1 MPPKN
6 RDFKAKAKSKPSNPQ
21 SEVEYLEAA
30 DEFEQAAGKWR
41 AGDAAKSARFF
52 QRAVQ
57 VYDEGLAKFPQSFDL
72 AYNKAHLEYQACED
86 ERVGP
91 HLGNKITLLQETLA
105 SHRAAFLLNRD
116 NLDVQF
122 NTGQVLS
129 SLAEALLED
138 EAEAEGKASA
148 RVLLEEAADL
158 FANVL
163 AAQQREY
170 EQMAL
175 QWKNMQNEQG
185 DASLD
190 DGGVRLDVG
199 TGTGKQMDADAASEG
214 SSAAGEWATVEEAL
228 SPEVILETC
237 TAQLGALTTLL
248 GVYDSTE
255 LSNLEKRVQEGL
267 STVRS
272 SISTLISLVDNAP
285 RPLTE
290 DEAAGPTLSISSP
303 SAKTEHALTPKD
315 DALLAAAIF
324 QVAVADASY
333 RSGNITA
340 PQYASTVSHLFATLM
355 LGPQSPEQQ
364 VAKQSAYADALV
376 NVAEASSAAA
386 SDMETQWNALSEAQ
400 KTLTQLAKPP
410 HNALLSPSRLA
421 DIFDTRADIDLTRF
435 GLSFRDDAKTAW
447 ISSRNVLVSNAGVF
461 YRGAKSYGERAG
473 DVEQA
478 KTAGAKAVVAE
489 VLKQVLEQGGGA
501 VAVKPGW
508 KEQQGGVREVLEQM
522 VNERIL
528 GQREGEEVLRI
539 VSQEAWSRTTELN
552 C

>member
-21 SEVEYLEAA
+21 SEVEYLDAA
-30 DEFEQAAGKWR
+30 DEFEQAGGKWR

-52 QRAVQ
+52 QRAIQ

-86 ERVGP
+86 ERVAP
-91 HLGNKITLLQETLA
+91 HLGSKVALLQETLA
-105 SHRAAFLLNRD
+105 SHRAAFVLNRD
-116 NLDVQF
+116 NLDIQF

-129 SLAEALLED
+129 SLAEVLLEN
-138 EAEAEGKASA
+138 EAEMEGKVSA
-148 RVLLEEAADL
+148 RVVLEEAADL

-163 AAQQREY
+163 AVQQREY

-185 DASLD
+185 DSPPN
-190 DGGVRLDVG
+190 DGGVRLKVD
-199 TGTGKQMDADAASEG
+199 TGTDAEKNADAASEG
-214 SSAAGEWATVEEAL
+214 SSVAGEWATVEEAL

-248 GVYDSTE
+248 GLYDTAE

-267 STVRS
+267 STVNS

-285 RPLTE
+285 RPPTE
-290 DEAAGPTLSISSP
+290 DEVAGPTLSISSP
-303 SAKTEHALTPKD
+303 SAKKEHALTPKD

-324 QVAVADASY
+324 QVAIAEASY
-333 RSGNITA
+333 RNGNITA
-340 PQYASTVSHLFATLM
+340 PQYASAVSALFTSLVQTS
-355 LGPQSPEQQ
+355 QSPEQQ
-364 VAKQSAYADALV
+364 VAQQSAYADALV
-376 NVAEASSAAA
+376 GVAEASSAAA

-400 KTLTQLAKPP
+400 KLLTPLVKPP

-435 GLSFRDDAKTAW
+435 GLSFRDEAKPAW
-447 ISSRNVLVSNAGVF
+447 RSSRNVLVSNAGVF
-461 YRGAKSYGERAG
+461 YRGAKSYGDKAG

-489 VLKQVLEQGGGA
+489 VLKQVLEQGDGA
-501 VAVKPGW
+501 VAAKPGW
-508 KEQQGGVREVLEQM
+508 KEQRAEVRQVLEQM
-522 VNERIL
+522 VDERVL

-539 VSQEAWSRTTELN
+539 VSQ
-552 C
+552 